1 MTGKAGLAVT
11 ESIIR
16 QIGMPAASAQE
27 ASQTGL
33 AGDAHSPV
41 LCLSL
46 ASVEVCAWRG
56 SRKDRSHSAERHAR
70 AANYCGRE

>member
-27 ASQTGL
+27 ASPTGAGGRRAFPSMLVTCIGRGMRL
-33 AGDAHSPV
+33 AR
-41 LCLSL
+41 LTK
-46 ASVEVCAWRG
+46 G
-56 SRKDRSHSAERHAR
+56 SKPF
-70 AANYCGRE
+70 N